1 VSERAEDREVGIV
14 TRCTSLAVG
23 LVCLIGY
30 VVRADAPPGAP
41 VSTGLLV
48 SSAVPAPVDIEQR
61 AEFERDEFFG
71 EPDEPVRRALMTEE
85 IVSIEKGRG
94 GRSLAFRITLTSG
107 QRGYFKPEQSFSAAN
122 WFGEVAAYHLDRL
135 LGLGR
140 VPVVVS
146 RTFPWK
152 GLEPVAGKDPRKSEV
167 IAREGKVFGAFV
179 GWVNGGLRAMEQQ
192 EGWERWLRVEHWP
205 TSAVSPFQRPAL
217 WQRDQALI
225 RRLGPDW
232 RDEETKARLRT
243 ARPEPVRPDR
253 PAELSDLIVFD
264 YLTRNLDRWGGN
276 NANVLIRGAAGP
288 LVFLD
293 NGAGF
298 EPGAWRPDLCE
309 ARLNVLQRFRR
320 RTIEAVRAL
329 DLKRFEARLAT
340 EAIAPVLNRPQ
351 LLGLATRQKALLQR
365 VAELEA
371 AFGEAI
377 WVIE

>member
-1 VSERAEDREVGIV
+1 VGIV
-14 TRCTSLAVG
+14 TRCTSLALG
-23 LVCLIGY
+23 LVCLLGY
-30 VVRADAPPGAP
+30 AVRADAPPAAP

-48 SSAVPAPVDIEQR
+48 SSAVPGPVTLDAR
-61 AEFERDEFFG
+61 GEFERDEFFG
-71 EPDEPVRRALMTEE
+71 EPDEPVRHALLTEE
-85 IVSIEKGRG
+85 IAKIEKGKG

-107 QRGYFKPEQSFSAAN
+107 QKGYFKPEQSFSAAN

-140 VPVVVS
+140 VPVVVT

-167 IAREGKVFGAFV
+167 TARDGKVFGAFV
-179 GWVNGGLRAMEQQ
+179 GWVHGGLRPMERQ

-205 TSAVSPFQRPAL
+205 SSAVSPYQRPAL

-225 RRLGPDW
+225 RRLGPEW
-232 RDEETKARLRT
+232 RNEETKARLRA
-243 ARPEPVRPDR
+243 ARPEPVRPER

-264 YLTRNLDRWGGN
+264 YLTRNLDRWGGE

-320 RTIEAVRAL
+320 RTIAAVRAL

-340 EAIAPVLNRPQ
+340 EAVTPVLHRPQ

-365 VAELEA
+365 VADLEA
-371 AFGEAI
+371 AHGEAI
-377 WVIE
+377 WVLE

>member
-1 VSERAEDREVGIV
+1 MGMRSA
-14 TRCTSLAVG
+14 CLALG
-23 LVCLIGY
+23 LVCLLG
-30 VVRADAPPGAP
+30 VAVRADAPPGAGA
-41 VSTGLLV
+41 VSSGLMV
-48 SSAVPAPVDIEQR
+48 SSAVPASQPVGEPRHD
-61 AEFERDEFFG
+61 FEHDAFFG
-71 EPDEPVRRALMTEE
+71 QPDEPVRRALLNED
-85 IVSIEKGRG
+85 IASIEKGRG

-146 RTFPWK
+146 RSFSWRA
-152 GLEPVAGKDPRKSEV
+152 LEPVAGTDPRKSEV
-167 IAREGKVFGAFV
+167 TARDGKVIGAFV
-179 GWVNGGLRAMEQQ
+179 GWVDGGLRAMEQQ
-192 EGWERWLRVEHWP
+192 EGFERWLRVEHWP
-205 TSAVSPFQRPAL
+205 TGAVSPYQRPAV
-217 WQRDQALI
+217 WQAQQALM
-225 RRLGPDW
+225 RQFGSEW
-232 RDEETKARLRT
+232 RSDDDRARLRN

-276 NANVLIRGAAGP
+276 NANVLVRGAGGP

-293 NGAGF
+293 NSAGF

-320 RTIEAVRAL
+320 STIAAVRAL
-329 DLKRFEARLAT
+329 DMRRFEARLAH
-340 EAIAPVLNRPQ
+340 EAVTPVLSRSQ
-351 LLGLATRQKALLQR
+351 LNGLATRQKALLEH

-371 AFGEAI
+371 AHGEAI
-377 WVIE
+377 WVLE

>member
-1 VSERAEDREVGIV
+1 VGIA
-14 TRCTSLAVG
+14 TRCAAWAAG
-23 LVCLIGY
+23 LICLFGY
-30 VVRADAPPGAP
+30 VVRADAPPSATP
-41 VSTGLLV
+41 VTTTMLV
-48 SSAVPAPVDIEQR
+48 SSAVPGRQAAVEQHL
-61 AEFERDEFFG
+61 FERDEFFG
-71 EPDEPVRRALMTEE
+71 EPDEPVRHALLHED
-85 IVSIEKGRG
+85 IASIEKGRG

-146 RTFPWK
+146 RMLPWRT
-152 GLEPVAGKDPRKSEV
+152 LEPVAGKDPRKSEV
-167 IAREGKVFGAFV
+167 TAREGKVIGAFV
-179 GWVNGGLRAMEQQ
+179 GWVTGPLRAMEQQ
-192 EGWERWLRVEHWP
+192 EGWERWVRVEHWP
-205 TSAVSPFQRPAL
+205 SGAVSPYQRPAV
-217 WQRDQALI
+217 WQHQQQLL
-225 RRLGPDW
+225 RRHGSEW
-232 RDEETKARLRT
+232 RSEEDRARLRN

-264 YLTRNLDRWGGN
+264 YLTRNLDRWGGE
-276 NANVLIRGAAGP
+276 NANVLVRGPGGP

-329 DLKRFEARLAT
+329 DMRRFEARLAHET
-340 EAIAPVLNRPQ
+340 VTPVLSRSQ
-351 LLGLATRQKALLQR
+351 LNGLVNRQKALLER
-365 VAELEA
+365 VEELEA
-371 AFGEAI
+371 AHGEAI
-377 WVIE
+377 WVLE